1 MARMTQPRVTHR
13 SVDIDGYPTVCVR
26 CGQPIVKKRHDS
38 QQHHDHTTHTNTSW
52 HTTCPPPPR
61 TAAPSSSGST
71 PRPPGCTEA
80 GASAA

>member
-1 MARMTQPRVTHR
+1 MARMTQPRITQVR
-13 SVDIDGYPTVCVR
+13 VDVDGYPTTCCR
-26 CGQPIVKKRHDS
+26 CNKPIVKAHCS
-38 QQHHDHTTHTNTSW
+38 SQHHHQAGTNTSW